1 MKSRTYWLLAIIGC
15 TALISSP
22 AVAQTNRIDK
32 FFNGTPPYNGESLT
46 EPLNQV
52 EGEVDRD
59 TENQQ
64 SVEKVEPGTT
74 YDFKVREE
82 TPNPAERQIRE
93 EVPGNSAN

>member
-1 MKSRTYWLLAIIGC
+1 MKSRIHWLFAIIGF

-22 AVAQTNRIDK
+22 AVAQTNRLDK

-52 EGEVDRD
+52 EREVDRD

-64 SVEKVEPGTT
+64 SIEKVEPGTT
-74 YDFKVREE
+74 YDFRVREE
-82 TPNPAERQIRE
+82 SPNPSERQIRE
-93 EVPGNSAN
+93 EVPDNSGN